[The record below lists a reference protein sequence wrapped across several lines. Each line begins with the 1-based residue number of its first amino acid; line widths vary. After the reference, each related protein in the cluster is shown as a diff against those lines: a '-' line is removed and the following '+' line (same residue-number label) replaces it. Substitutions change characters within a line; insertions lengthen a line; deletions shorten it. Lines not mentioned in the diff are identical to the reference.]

1 MSEKG
6 GIASMSLVLVEIVG
20 KIYGHKEAQVVALD
34 EVSLEVQAGEYVAIM
49 GPSGSGKTTLLS
61 ILGAMNPPSSGRLLI
76 DGIDVYALSQER
88 QADLRREYI
97 GFVFQQLELI
107 PYLTAVENVMLPLAI
122 LRDGNKR
129 GRALEVLE
137 RVGLDQKKAM
147 RLPSELSGGE
157 QGRVAIARAIV
168 NDPPIILADEPVG
181 SLDTATGRQ
190 ILCQLRILADRGHA
204 VLMVTHNP
212 ESARDVDR
220 IVQIRDGRLTSNDA
234 QTDPGDRQGGESTPW
249 AAEGAVPQ
257 AGDILPGVLGI
268 PATLRGVPT
277 P

>member
-1 MSEKG
+1 
-6 GIASMSLVLVEIVG
+6 MSLVRVETVS
-20 KIYGHKEAQVVALD
+20 KRYGVKDAQVVALD
-34 EVSLEVQAGEYVAIM
+34 DVSLEVGAGEYVAIM

-61 ILGAMNPPSSGRLLI
+61 ILGAMNPPSNGRLFI

-122 LRDGNKR
+122 LRDRNKR
-129 GRALEVLE
+129 GRALEALE
-137 RVGLDQKKAM
+137 RVGLDQKKAG

-190 ILCQLRILADRGHA
+190 IL
-204 VLMVTHNP
+204 
-212 ESARDVDR
+212 
-220 IVQIRDGRLTSNDA
+220 
-234 QTDPGDRQGGESTPW
+234 
-249 AAEGAVPQ
+249 
-257 AGDILPGVLGI
+257 
-268 PATLRGVPT
+268 
-277 P
+277 